1 MAPAVRSGRGGD
13 PSGTTRGDT
22 MLEIK
27 LGSNIV
33 RDSNGVLKFQG
44 KEQLVLEYRSG
55 QLWLTMD
62 FYDERGIHV
71 AHVRRN
77 QWVFNEG
84 QRLALQTNP
93 PALSSFGPNPWVT
106 VSDRKT
112 GEVYVEAAV
121 MTEGRIDLVQGRFF
135 THRGERVEVTPHVCR
150 IGPGVAH
157 FGEVFECR
165 GGSAAI
171 G

>member
-1 MAPAVRSGRGGD
+1 VIR
-13 PSGTTRGDT
+13 PSGTTKGDAVP
-22 MLEIK
+22 EIK

-44 KEQLVLEYRSG
+44 KEQLVLECRSG

-62 FYDERGIHV
+62 FYDERGAHV

-77 QWVFNEG
+77 QWAFNEG
-84 QRLALQTNP
+84 DRFALQTNS
-93 PALSSFGPNPWVT
+93 PALAPFGSSPWVT
-106 VSDRKT
+106 IANRET
-112 GEVYVEAAV
+112 GEVYLEAV
-121 MTEGRIDLVQGRFF
+121 VTPEGRIELVQGRFF
-135 THRGERVEVTPHVCR
+135 THKGERVEVTPHVCR
-150 IGPGVAH
+150 IGPTVSH

-165 GGSAAI
+165 GGPAAI